1 MYKLFVVVAALAA
14 ANPIVEVTPCV
25 TLTPADRQALTRG
38 EVVSRTLPGGD
49 YQVGLFAVAR
59 ITAAPSVLV
68 ESTRNIADMKKS
80 AFVSAVRRFSNPPQL
95 SDLDELVLAD
105 RDLDALMDCTVGD
118 CAFKLT
124 APEIGLLARV
134 RAEAGGTRAA
144 LQPAFRRVLLD
155 RVTTYLRGGL
165 GAVPPV
171 ANRDGARALGA
182 TMAELHAQTPCVAQ
196 PALAEWLRSGVANG
210 QQLETF
216 LYWSQEFYRSGRPV
230 ILVTHVA
237 MLQDGGHAT
246 VVGKQVFAS
255 RYMDGAIAMTA
266 ITTDPATGTRYLV
279 YLNRSSVDL
288 LGGFLGG
295 LRRSIIESRLRG
307 QVPDII
313 QRLRGRLERTRP

>member
-1 MYKLFVVVAALAA
+1 MHKLLILVAALAT
-14 ANPIVEVTPCV
+14 ANPFAAVTPCV
-25 TLTPADRQALTRG
+25 TLSPAERQAIGRG
-38 EVVSRTLPGGD
+38 EVVSRMLPGREH
-49 YQVGLFAVAR
+49 QVGLFAAAR
-59 ITAAPSVLV
+59 VTATPAALI

-80 AFVSAVRRFSNPPQL
+80 TFVTAIRRFSNPPQL
-95 SDLDELVLAD
+95 SDLAELVLAD
-105 RDLDALMDCTVGD
+105 RDLDALMHCTVGD

-124 APEIGLLARV
+124 APEIQLLARL
-134 RAEAGGTRAA
+134 RAEGGGTREA
-144 LQPAFRRVLLD
+144 LQPAFRRVLFD

-171 ANRDGARALGA
+171 ANRDGARSLGA
-182 TMAELHAQTPCVAQ
+182 TMAELQAQTPCVAQ
-196 PALAEWLRSGVANG
+196 PSLAEWLRTGVGSGG
-210 QQLETF
+210 QLESF
-216 LYWSQEFYRSGRPV
+216 LYWSQELYRSGRPA

-255 RYMDGAIAMTA
+255 RYMDGAVAMTA
-266 ITTDPATGTRYLV
+266 ITTEPATGTRYLL

-313 QRLRGRLERTRP
+313 QRLRGRLERTQP